1 MSLQSA
7 VRGGSSLWI
16 VRTHRLVVDQG
27 DVDLHRSRGAMAFAV
42 ADPEGEAVGPVE
54 VRVGLVGEV
63 GRRAAELAVAYRVGS
78 LGVEKRVGGPG
89 SCGARVTLARA
100 RIGCRYR

>member
-27 DVDLHRSRGAMAFAV
+27 DVDLAFAV

-89 SCGARVTLARA
+89 SCGARVTLACA
-100 RIGCRYR
+100 RIGCRCR